1 MFEPVVHTR
10 VTIPEHLMLSRLA
23 QSEQMR
29 EFFIQ
34 MWLQNPLLAKQGGS
48 KVQNLLSPLAVTNA
62 TEMSFGSNFSKGGT
76 DKIHRGVSLVSAIFL
91 LVVIA
96 ALGTF
101 AVTLS
106 TTQQQSAALDV
117 MGARGYQAARAGIE
131 WAAFQVI
138 NSPLNAAS
146 AAPCTTVFAQ
156 NTLGGTLSPFAVS
169 VTCAAAS
176 HVEDASTVWIYD
188 VSAVAQTGG
197 SPGDT
202 GYVER
207 SISVKMGR

>member
-1 MFEPVVHTR
+1 MKTNRYKMQGTR
-10 VTIPEHLMLSRLA
+10 CKAKGPGHFSRTLIELLAIRLGWRTTPAKSLVMPLVPCTPRLSR
-23 QSEQMR
+23 
-29 EFFIQ
+29 
-34 MWLQNPLLAKQGGS
+34 G
-48 KVQNLLSPLAVTNA
+48 
-62 TEMSFGSNFSKGGT
+62 FSL
-76 DKIHRGVSLVSAIFL
+76 ISAIFL

-117 MGARGYQAARAGIE
+117 MGARAYQAARAGVE
-131 WAAFQVI
+131 WAAFGVSQT
-138 NSPLNAAS
+138 AS
-146 AAPCTTVFAQ
+146 GVQWANCAPSTNLGA
-156 NTLGGTLSPFAVS
+156 LGGTLAPFSVA

-176 HVEDASTVWIYD
+176 SVEGTSTFWTYD
-188 VSAVAQTGG
+188 VTATAKTAG

-207 SISVKMGR
+207 VISVKLGK